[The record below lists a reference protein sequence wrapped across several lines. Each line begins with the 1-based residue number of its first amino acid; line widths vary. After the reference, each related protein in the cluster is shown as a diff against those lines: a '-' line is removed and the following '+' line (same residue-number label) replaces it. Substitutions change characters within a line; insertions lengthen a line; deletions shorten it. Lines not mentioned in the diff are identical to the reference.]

1 MSLSRQWDFLKAGK
15 KTRSGGWPNFIVNSQ
30 GDCMSKINMTEEEL
44 TKLLEAVNA
53 GVEPTPELAGKLFP
67 TLMEK
72 LGQEGKFDFETLN
85 RIKIPTI
92 EYAGKRSEGVILA
105 SAAAL
110 GQSAPLQVVR
120 SFGEPGEDG
129 WKNLII
135 QGDNLQFLKTVY
147 LNQDSLVKDKIKG
160 KVKLV
165 CIDPPFATKSDF
177 KSNDGAK
184 SYSDKTDT
192 AEFLENLRERLIY
205 LREILASDGTIFVHL
220 DEKMS
225 QYVKIILDEIFDK
238 SSQINEIIWH
248 YKTFQGQTHSYFAKK
263 HDTIFW
269 YKKSDK
275 YFYKDIYDTEFTE
288 TIDSKRWKLYFNDK
302 QEILGCNMPI
312 QDSRFIRYLKKWIK
326 ENGKNPAPGDVVYK
340 ALGQPVDTVWEFKED
355 DGGLLANTNIFD
367 DDTVWHLKGLDPK
380 SSEKTGYP
388 TQKPEALLE
397 RIIKASTKPGD
408 LVMDIFGG
416 SGTTA
421 ATAEKLGC
429 RWVTCDFGKHS
440 IYTMQKRILRIGE
453 SKAFN
458 VVQKDA
464 KYGQPPKA
472 FAVASVGAYDFSR
485 IMNLRENKCA
495 YISFVLALFGIPKEE
510 KDYVAKYKLDHIYA
524 ERDGDPVEIFPV
536 WDDQFLYNVRID
548 QEYLKD
554 IITQSRGRLKG
565 NFYIAV
571 PESCTQVSDIKLPNG
586 SGGEVHFHFL
596 KFPYSI
602 LEQASRNFAI
612 EDQPDTAAN
621 INNLVSSVGF
631 YFNDKVVLKVAK
643 TSKGL
648 EITKFTTP
656 ILNRDGA
663 AYTGLSGLSLL
674 LVDIDYNREVFDME
688 HAVYA
693 KDIPENGEIVLAG
706 VTAIT
711 AVIAIDKH
719 GNESKPTLISE

>member
-1 MSLSRQWDFLKAGK
+1 
-15 KTRSGGWPNFIVNSQ
+15 
-30 GDCMSKINMTEEEL
+30 MSKITLTEEEL

-53 GVEPTPELAGKLFP
+53 GVEPMPELAGKLFP

-135 QGDNLQFLKTVY
+135 QGDNLQFLKTAY
-147 LNQDSLVKDKIKG
+147 LNQDPLVKDKVKG
-160 KVKLV
+160 KVKLI

-177 KSNDGAK
+177 QGGDGER
-184 SYSDKTDT
+184 SYSDKIDT
-192 AEFLENLRERLIY
+192 AEFLETLRERLIFMK
-205 LREILASDGTIFVHL
+205 EILADNGSIYVHL
-220 DEKMS
+220 DQRMS
-225 QYVKIILDEIFDK
+225 QYVKIVMDEIF
-238 SSQINEIIWH
+238 SRGIFLNEIVWMRSANTSSIGKIW
-248 YKTFQGQTHSYFAKK
+248 KK
-263 HDTIFW
+263 AHDTILNYSNNGNYTFNIQR
-269 YKKSDK
+269 KPLSDA
-275 YFYKDIYDTEFTE
+275 
-288 TIDSKRWKLYFNDK
+288 SLKLYTLED
-302 QEILGCNMPI
+302 QRGTYRLVPLLVSG
-312 QDSRFIRYLKKWIK
+312 IR
-326 ENGKNPAPGDVVYK
+326 NGETGKSWRGIDPNQRGRKGMHWVTKPNNLEAYDRKG
-340 ALGQPVDTVWEFKED
+340 LIVWPHKED
-355 DGGLLANTNIFD
+355 GAPNLKYYLEDNDGVAVTDFWD
-367 DDTVWHLKGLDPK
+367 DI
-380 SSEKTGYP
+380 SSVGSGNLEFQNYP
-388 TQKPEALLE
+388 TQKPESLLE
-397 RIIKASTKPGD
+397 RIINASSNPGD

-421 ATAEKLGC
+421 ATAEKLGR
-429 RWVTCDFGKHS
+429 RWITCDFGKHS
-440 IYTMQKRILRIGE
+440 IYTMQKRILRIAE

-458 VVQKDA
+458 ATKKDA

-495 YISFVLALFGIPKEE
+495 YISFVLALFGIPKEN

-586 SGGEVHFHFL
+586 SGGEVHFRFL

-612 EDQPDTAAN
+612 EDQPDTVAN

-631 YFNDKVVLKVAK
+631 YFNDEVTLNVAK
-643 TSKGL
+643 TGKGL
-648 EITKFTTP
+648 KVTDFSTP
-656 ILNRDGA
+656 ILNRDGG
-663 AYTGLSGLSLL
+663 AYEGLSGLSLL
-674 LVDIDYNREVFDME
+674 LVDIDYNGEVFDME
-688 HAVYA
+688 HAIYA
-693 KDIPENGEIVLAG
+693 KDIPEGSEIALAG

>member
-1 MSLSRQWDFLKAGK
+1 
-15 KTRSGGWPNFIVNSQ
+15 
-30 GDCMSKINMTEEEL
+30 MSKINLTEEEL
-44 TKLLEAVNA
+44 TKLSAAVNA
-53 GVEPTPELAGKLFP
+53 GIEPTPELAGKLFP
-67 TLMEK
+67 SLMRQK
-72 LGQEGKFDFETLN
+72 NAFDFATLN

-92 EYAGKRSEGVILA
+92 EYEGKRTEGYILA
-105 SAAAL
+105 SAAVL

-120 SFGEPGEDG
+120 NFGDPGEDG
-129 WKNLII
+129 WKNLIT
-135 QGDNLQFLKTVY
+135 QGDNLQFLKTAY
-147 LNQDSLVKDKIKG
+147 LNQDPLIKDKVKG

-177 KSNDGAK
+177 QGGNDAK
-184 SYSDKTDT
+184 SYSDKIDS
-192 AEFLENLRERLIY
+192 AEFLENFRERLIY
-205 LREILASDGTIFVHL
+205 LKEMLSDDGSIYVHCDWRL
-220 DEKMS
+220 NS
-225 QYVKIILDEIFDK
+225 YIRIIMDEIFGK
-238 SSQINEIIWH
+238 ENFRNEIIWD
-248 YKTFQGQTHSYFAKK
+248 YSFRMMALPNFYNRK
-263 HDTIFW
+263 HDTILFYAKRDNYFKMPKTKW
-269 YKKSDK
+269 TKEDLMKSRKQAIHTDENGVEWIWMPGAK
-275 YFYKDIYDTEFTE
+275 GN
-288 TIDSKRWKLYFNDK
+288 SKSKMRQVD
-302 QEILGCNMPI
+302 EILADGKAISDVWDIPI
-312 QDSRFIRYLKKWIK
+312 ISSSSK
-326 ENGKNPAPGDVVYK
+326 ER
-340 ALGQPVDTVWEFKED
+340 VD
-355 DGGLLANTNIFD
+355 
-367 DDTVWHLKGLDPK
+367 
-380 SSEKTGYP
+380 YP
-388 TQKPEALLE
+388 TQKPELLIE
-397 RIIKASTKPGD
+397 RIIKASSNPDD

-421 ATAEKLGC
+421 ATAEKLGR
-429 RWVTCDFGKHS
+429 RWITCDFGKHS
-440 IYTMQKRILRIGE
+440 IYTMQKRILRIAE
-453 SKAFN
+453 SKAFDAII
-458 VVQKDA
+458 KDS
-464 KYGQPPKA
+464 KYEQPPKA

-586 SGGEVHFHFL
+586 SGGEVHFRFL

-631 YFNDKVVLKVAK
+631 YFNDEVTLQVAK
-643 TSKGL
+643 TDKGL
-648 EITKFTTP
+648 KITEFSTP
-656 ILNRDGA
+656 ILNRDGG
-663 AYTGLSGLSLL
+663 AYEGISGLSLL
-674 LVDIDYNREVFDME
+674 LVDIDYNGEVFDME
-688 HAVYA
+688 HAIYA
-693 KDIPENGEIVLAG
+693 KDIAIGGEIALAG

>member
-1 MSLSRQWDFLKAGK
+1 
-15 KTRSGGWPNFIVNSQ
+15 
-30 GDCMSKINMTEEEL
+30 MSKITLTEEEL

-53 GVEPTPELAGKLFP
+53 GAEPTPELAGKLFP
-67 TLMEK
+67 TLMAK

-120 SFGEPGEDG
+120 SFGEPGEGG

-135 QGDNLQFLKTVY
+135 QGDNLQFLKTAY
-147 LNQDSLVKDKIKG
+147 LNQDPLVKDRVKG
-160 KVKLV
+160 KVKLI

-177 KSNDGAK
+177 QGGNDAK
-184 SYSDKTDT
+184 SYSDKIES
-192 AEFLENLRERLIY
+192 AEFIENMRERIIFLHE
-205 LREILASDGTIFVHL
+205 LLSDDGSLCVHC
-220 DEKMS
+220 DWRMNS
-225 QYVKIILDEIFDK
+225 YIRIMLDEIFGTTNLVSEVVWRR
-238 SSQINEIIWH
+238 SSSTGSSKAISN
-248 YKTFQGQTHSYFAKK
+248 KFPTN
-263 HDTIFW
+263 HDTIYW
-269 YKKSDK
+269 YSKSNN
-275 YFYKDIYDTEFTE
+275 YYYTRQYKDYGDEYLKRFKYNDNDGRGLYRISDLNTYSTE
-288 TIDSKRWKLYFNDK
+288 TLERLRSENKLLLPKSAGSNYSYK
-302 QEILGCNMPI
+302 
-312 QDSRFIRYLKKWIK
+312 RYLTEAKGIVIDDVWTDI
-326 ENGKNPAPGDVVYK
+326 NFVNPMAS
-340 ALGQPVDTVWEFKED
+340 ES
-355 DGGLLANTNIFD
+355 TN
-367 DDTVWHLKGLDPK
+367 
-380 SSEKTGYP
+380 YP
-388 TQKPEALLE
+388 TQKPEAFIE
-397 RIIKASTKPGD
+397 RLIKALSNPDD
-408 LVMDIFGG
+408 LIMDIFGG

-421 ATAEKLGC
+421 ATAEKLGR
-429 RWVTCDFGKHS
+429 RWITCDFGKHS
-440 IYTMQKRILRIGE
+440 IYIMQKRILRIAE

-458 VVQKDA
+458 ATKKDA

-495 YISFVLALFGIPKEE
+495 YISFVLALFGIPKEN

-586 SGGEVHFHFL
+586 SGGEVHFRFL

-631 YFNDKVVLKVAK
+631 YFNDEVTLQVAK
-643 TSKGL
+643 TGKGL
-648 EITKFTTP
+648 KITEFSTP
-656 ILNRDGA
+656 ILNRDGG
-663 AYTGLSGLSLL
+663 AYEGLSGLSLL
-674 LVDIDYNREVFDME
+674 LVDIDYNGEVFDME
-688 HAVYA
+688 HAIYA
-693 KDIPENGEIVLAG
+693 KDIPEGGEIALAG